1 MGLPPCV
8 FQLLPGHRLGPGEL
22 CRTESVFTMETGSC
36 SFCHK
41 LPTEVALTQRGG
53 RYLKPQDSG
62 SQEPWLCILAH
73 HLPALMRHSLPD
85 QALVSWPVKWVYE
98 PTFYSCALCGIA
110 HGNRYYLRTAGPSS
124 QGRALLSSLLSYE
137 SPYSS
142 SEQQTFP
149 RHLPCAQ
156 LCGIKGNG
164 RAFVPSEPEGILDLQ
179 TRAREFGNMVGVG
192 VYAEKTAW
200 WRWCL
205 GESQQTRE
213 AGASHWAP
221 EHAKAER
228 TGTFE
233 DSVVVWWRW
242 QVGCV
247 GEMVEDGAGGRGWPG
262 NVSKGLDLIQRL
274 ARAPMG
280 SEQRSNMTDHWHQS
294 GDLGLML

>member
-164 RAFVPSEPEGILDLQ
+164 RAFVPSEP
-179 TRAREFGNMVGVG
+179 
-192 VYAEKTAW
+192 
-200 WRWCL
+200 
-205 GESQQTRE
+205 
-213 AGASHWAP
+213 
-221 EHAKAER
+221 
-228 TGTFE
+228 
-233 DSVVVWWRW
+233 
-242 QVGCV
+242 
-247 GEMVEDGAGGRGWPG
+247 
-262 NVSKGLDLIQRL
+262 
-274 ARAPMG
+274 
-280 SEQRSNMTDHWHQS
+280 
-294 GDLGLML
+294 